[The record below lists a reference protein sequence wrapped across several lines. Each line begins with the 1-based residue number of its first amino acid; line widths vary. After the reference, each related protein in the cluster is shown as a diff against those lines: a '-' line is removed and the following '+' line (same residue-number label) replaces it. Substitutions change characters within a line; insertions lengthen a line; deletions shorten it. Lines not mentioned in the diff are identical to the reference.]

1 MIGLDTNIL
10 ARYYISNEN
19 DDEITKKQAQ
29 IAKQII
35 DNSPNLLVANTV
47 IIEFEW
53 ILRSYYKLDVAT
65 IATVYSHLLSLP
77 NIHFENK
84 AMLQNAIHFTKAGIE
99 FTDAFHLASYQHCGA
114 MYSFDDKGF
123 ARKVNK
129 HQFLPSVIVPS
140 E

>member
-10 ARYYISNEN
+10 ARYYIERE
-19 DDEITKKQAQ
+19 DEDIKTQKQRE
-29 IAKQII
+29 IAKRII
-35 DNSPNLLVANTV
+35 ENLSNLYVSNTV
-47 IIEFEW
+47 LIEFEW
-53 ILRSYYKLDVAT
+53 VLRGIYKFDKT
-65 IATVYSHLLSLP
+65 IVIAIYENLVSLP

-84 AMLQNAIHFTKAGIE
+84 SMLQNAIYFTKAGIE